1 MSSLPPDP
9 WKALGVD
16 KTADKS
22 EIRTA
27 YKKLVL
33 KCHPDKVQDPTL
45 KAQKQEE
52 FQKVQQAY
60 ELLNNDAER
69 TKYEEQ
75 VKIMELRKQAA
86 MMKNM
91 PNSSATRTPPR
102 AYEIRTAEPR
112 HKGSTPS
119 SGVKV
124 YPYNQSHSRS
134 HEEMPSRGYQM
145 FDETEKHPR
154 RTTSYEKP
162 TRREDERRDKDKDK
176 DDRRRSKREDEDGF
190 RIRENNREKELQREI
205 RDREE
210 KEREREARRAERKRN
225 ERDQKEREK
234 ERLRA
239 TDDKARR
246 QKSPYIEDYEAAA
259 EEARFANASKQEK
272 KRSGS
277 KKPYE
282 AREREREREPV
293 VREKSTTSRCDP
305 SPHVETVQPPPAVP
319 PAPDQKLADHLFNA
333 ANYIERSRGA
343 PPAVAFSR
351 SQQEG
356 FFTPPV
362 PTPPPVEF
370 DDDRRAS
377 ARVAGRRSSHEASK
391 SKEKLSSSHSSSH
404 KNFSDMMEAAALPPK
419 IRTVPSLSKS
429 TTSPPLVPES
439 PPRVSRTSTSEFPR
453 PIPQPP
459 AFSRTQTWTAGSED
473 VRLNPTFSR
482 TQTWGAGGE
491 ERHHEYFDQD
501 GNSDDDRGHRH
512 SRRSGRRAARS
523 PEQAVRYKVADGKS
537 SRVDAQYPY
546 DEPPTSRRAYA
557 HDGIDS
563 RSPGT
568 YPSHLKVAE
577 SKAYG
582 YHDVKYADTSY
593 GYSSHDQYPPVY
605 A

>member
-60 ELLNNDAER
+60 ELLNDDAER

-75 VKIMELRKQAA
+75 VKLMELRKQAA

-112 HKGSTPS
+112 HKSSTPS
-119 SGVKV
+119 SGAKA

-162 TRREDERRDKDKDK
+162 TRRDDERRDK
-176 DDRRRSKREDEDGF
+176 DDRRRSKREEEDGF
-190 RIRENNREKELQREI
+190 RIRETNREKELQREI
-205 RDREE
+205 REREE
-210 KEREREARRAERKRN
+210 KEREREARRTERKRN

-293 VREKSTTSRCDP
+293 VREKSTTSRRDP
-305 SPHVETVQPPPAVP
+305 SPHIETVQPPPAVP
-319 PAPDQKLADHLFNA
+319 PAPDQKLADNLFSA

-343 PPAVAFSR
+343 PPAAAFSR

-404 KNFSDMMEAAALPPK
+404 KHLGDMMEAAALPPK
-419 IRTVPSLSKS
+419 IRT
-429 TTSPPLVPES
+429 S
-439 PPRVSRTSTSEFPR
+439 PPRVSRTNTSEFPR

-459 AFSRTQTWTAGSED
+459 AFSRTQTWAAGSED
-473 VRLNPTFSR
+473 VRPNPAFSR
-482 TQTWGAGGE
+482 TQTWGPNGE
-491 ERHHEYFDQD
+491 DRHHEYYDLE

-512 SRRSGRRAARS
+512 SRRSGRRTARS
-523 PEQAVRYKVADGKS
+523 PEQSVRYKVSADGKS
-537 SRVDAQYPY
+537 SRVEAQYPY
-546 DEPPTSRRAYA
+546 GESPTSRRSYA

-577 SKAYG
+577 SKAYS
-582 YHDVKYADTSY
+582 YQDVKYADTSY